1 MRDLGLDPESFVGM
15 VTSSQQSDYVLIKMT
30 AGFAAKLSPELG
42 VAFRRCYITDGA
54 VDQRVTETGATR
66 REIVEVKLPDRG
78 SVMAGDFGEI
88 LTSLVQAI
96 EDHQSELLDP
106 RKWRLKNDRTK
117 AAPRSDVVQFVLPEW
132 PKASAYDRLICS
144 EVKTKSTKSASSPIL
159 QAITD
164 SEKDSD
170 GRLVKTLVWLRERAL
185 DTGLETVSVSQLDR
199 FIKAVDYPAAAREF
213 RAVAVVCAD
222 LIESELK
229 DTELP
234 DLEGRSLIVLVV
246 PDLKGTYESVYD
258 SILETVVADDS
269 STP

>member
-1 MRDLGLDPESFVGM
+1 MRDLGLNPDSFVSV
-15 VTSSQQSDYVLIKMT
+15 VTSSQLSSYVLIRMS
-30 AGFAAKLSPELG
+30 AGFATELSPELG
-42 VAFRRCYITDGA
+42 IAFRRCYVTDA
-54 VDQRVTETGATR
+54 AMNQRATETGATI
-66 REIVEVKLPDRG
+66 REIVEAKLPGRG

-88 LTSLVQAI
+88 LTSLVQAV

-132 PKASAYDRLICS
+132 PDASVDDRLICS
-144 EVKTKSTKSASSPIL
+144 EVKTKSTSHKKSPIL
-159 QAITD
+159 QAIAD

-170 GRLVKTLVWLRERAL
+170 GRLIKTLAWLRERAL
-185 DTGLETVSVSQLDR
+185 DTGLETVSVGQLER
-199 FIKAVDYPAAAREF
+199 FINAVDYPAAIHDF

-229 DTELP
+229 DIELP
-234 DLEGRSLIVLVV
+234 DLGDRALMVLVV

-258 SILETVVADDS
+258 SILETVADEAGAQ
-269 STP
+269 

>member
-1 MRDLGLDPESFVGM
+1 MRDLGLDPDSFASV
-15 VTSSQQSDYVLIKMT
+15 VTSSQLSGYVLIRMS
-30 AGFAAKLSPELG
+30 AGFATELSPELG
-42 VAFRRCYITDGA
+42 IAFRRCYVTDGA
-54 VDQRVTETGATR
+54 MNQRATETGATR
-66 REIVEVKLPDRG
+66 REIVKVKLPDRG

-117 AAPRSDVVQFVLPEW
+117 PAPRSDVVQFVLPEW
-132 PKASAYDRLICS
+132 PEASADDRLICS
-144 EVKTKSTKSASSPIL
+144 EVKTKSTASEHSPIL
-159 QAITD
+159 HAISD

-185 DTGLETVSVSQLDR
+185 DTGLETVSVGQLDR
-199 FIKAVDYPAAAREF
+199 FINAVDYPAATHEF

-229 DTELP
+229 DIELP
-234 DLEGRSLIVLVV
+234 DLGDRALIVLVV
-246 PDLKGTYESVYD
+246 PDLKDTYESVYD
-258 SILETVVADDS
+258 AILETVADDAS
-269 STP
+269 AQ

>member
-1 MRDLGLDPESFVGM
+1 MRDLGLDPESFIGVA
-15 VTSSQQSDYVLIKMT
+15 TSSEQSDYVLVRMS

-42 VAFRRCYITDGA
+42 VAFRRCYVTDGA
-54 VDQRVTETGATR
+54 IDQRAKETGATR
-66 REIVEVKLPDRG
+66 REIVQVKLPDRG

-88 LTSLVQAI
+88 LTSLVQAV
-96 EDHQSELLDP
+96 EDHGGELLDP

-132 PKASAYDRLICS
+132 PEASANDRLVCS
-144 EVKTKSTKSASSPIL
+144 EVKTKSTAGKQSPIL

-185 DTGLETVSVSQLDR
+185 DTGLETVSLGQLDR
-199 FIKAVDYPAAAREF
+199 FIKAVDYPAAIHDF

-222 LIESELK
+222 LIESELQ
-229 DTELP
+229 DIALP
-234 DLEGRSLIVLVV
+234 DMEDRALVVIVV
-246 PDLKGTYESVYD
+246 PDLKDTYESVYD
-258 SILETVVADDS
+258 SIVETVADDS
-269 STP
+269 GMQ